1 MTADG
6 DNTQDVGPDDN
17 NDSSD
22 FMDAM
27 AGVAPL
33 QKGNKAARL
42 SGGAGNDLSAAA
54 LDRRQQAAQGLL
66 TTEDDNPLTLGEV
79 PQLHPHDVLTWKKDG
94 VQNEVFTKLRTG
106 GYELEAQLDL
116 HGLSVKEARVA
127 VYKLLQFALA
137 KGFRSALI
145 AHGRGERSQ
154 TPARLKSYLAYWL
167 EAHDD
172 VLAFHSAQRF
182 HGGTGAVY
190 ALLRKSPAKKAETR
204 ERYGLKGS
212 EQDPLSY

>member
-1 MTADG
+1 MSSK
-6 DNTQDVGPDDN
+6 DDEEI
-17 NDSSD
+17 D
-22 FMDAM
+22 FMAAM
-27 AGVAPL
+27 EGVAPL
-33 QKGNKAARL
+33 QKGNKAARPT
-42 SGGAGNDLSAAA
+42 GGVGNDLSDAA

-66 TTEDDNPLTLGEV
+66 STEDDNPLTLGEV
-79 PQLHPHDVLTWKKDG
+79 PQLQPRDVLAWKKDG

-106 GYELEAQLDL
+106 GYDLEAHLDL
-116 HGLSVKEARVA
+116 HGLSVKEARAA
-127 VYKLLQFALA
+127 VFKLLNFALG

-190 ALLRKSPAKKAETR
+190 VLLRKSAARKAETR